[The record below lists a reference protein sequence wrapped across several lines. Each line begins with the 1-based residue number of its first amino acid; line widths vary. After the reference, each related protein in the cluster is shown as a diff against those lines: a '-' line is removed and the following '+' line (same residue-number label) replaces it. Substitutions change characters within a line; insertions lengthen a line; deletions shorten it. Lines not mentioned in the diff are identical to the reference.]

1 MVTKI
6 AWSFSMSSE
15 RGKKQQRGMGDCM
28 DVKLINPFLYGAKEV
43 LQKMASVESTV
54 GTPYVKQDDR
64 ATGDVSGIIGL
75 TGDAIGSLA
84 ISFSESCICGIAGAM
99 LSESFVQA
107 NQEVFDAVGEITNMI
122 SGVARTYLEKD
133 TLTVWA
139 GIPAVVFGKDHYV
152 KHILKSPSIVI
163 PFTTE
168 YGSFFVDVCIKST
181 LSKKSNI
188 AVEQT
193 AVKPSSFMLDGKLP
207 PMDVITPPKAVT
219 LEMTPEERI
228 EWLKKELEETKH
240 LKASLEKLLLEKPF
254 MNIQIRQKY
263 KKAIPGYDTKIKR
276 LRLDIAA
283 AEMLKDVPVDD
294 SKPKSLPRNYQNYP
308 SKKAPASVK

>member
-1 MVTKI
+1 
-6 AWSFSMSSE
+6 
-15 RGKKQQRGMGDCM
+15 M

-64 ATGDVSGIIGL
+64 ATGDLSGIIGL

-99 LSESFVQA
+99 LSESFVEA

-133 TLTVWA
+133 TFTVWA
-139 GIPAVVFGKDHYV
+139 GIPAVVIGKDHYV

-181 LSKKSNI
+181 LSKKSNV
-188 AVEQT
+188 AREQP
-193 AVKPSSFMLDGKLP
+193 AAKPNSFMLDGTLP
-207 PMDVITPPKAVT
+207 PMDVITPPKVVT
-219 LEMTPEERI
+219 VEMTPEERI
-228 EWLKKELEETKH
+228 EWLKKELEETRN

-263 KKAIPGYDTKIKR
+263 KKAIPGYDAKIKR
-276 LRLDIAA
+276 LRLDITA
-283 AEMLKDVPVDD
+283 AEMLREVPVDD
-294 SKPKSLPRNYQNYP
+294 SKPVSLPRHYQNYP
-308 SKKAPASVK
+308 AKKPSR

>member
-1 MVTKI
+1 
-6 AWSFSMSSE
+6 
-15 RGKKQQRGMGDCM
+15 M

-43 LQKMASVESTV
+43 LQKMASVEATV
-54 GTPYVKQDDR
+54 GTPYIKQNDR

-139 GIPAVVFGKDHYV
+139 GIPAVVIGKDHYV

-181 LSKKSNI
+181 LSKKSNV
-188 AVEQT
+188 AAEQP
-193 AVKPSSFMLDGKLP
+193 AAKPNSVILDGTLP
-207 PMDVITPPKAVT
+207 PMDVITPPKTVT
-219 LEMTPEERI
+219 AT
-228 EWLKKELEETKH
+228 
-240 LKASLEKLLLEKPF
+240 
-254 MNIQIRQKY
+254 
-263 KKAIPGYDTKIKR
+263 
-276 LRLDIAA
+276 
-283 AEMLKDVPVDD
+283 DD
-294 SKPKSLPRNYQNYP
+294 SGRTDRMVEKRAGGNEESQSFAGKT
-308 SKKAPASVK
+308 ASGEAVHEYSDTAEIQEGHSGV

>member
-1 MVTKI
+1 
-6 AWSFSMSSE
+6 
-15 RGKKQQRGMGDCM
+15 M
-28 DVKLINPFLYGAKEV
+28 DVKLINPFLNGAKEV

-54 GTPYVKQDDR
+54 GTPYIKQDDR
-64 ATGDVSGIIGL
+64 ATGDVSGVIGL

-107 NQEVFDAVGEITNMI
+107 NQDVFDAVGEITNMI

-133 TLTVWA
+133 TMTVWA

-168 YGSFFVDVCIKST
+168 YGSFFVDVCIKSI
-181 LSKKSNI
+181 LNKKSNH
-188 AVEQT
+188 AAENT
-193 AVKPSSFMLDGKLP
+193 AAKPSSFQLDGAILP
-207 PMDVITPPKAVT
+207 TDVITPPKTVPA
-219 LEMTPEERI
+219 EMTSDERI
-228 EWLKKELEETKH
+228 EWLKKELEETKQVR
-240 LKASLEKLLLEKPF
+240 ASLEKLLLEKPF

-263 KKAIPGYDTKIKR
+263 KKAIPGYDAKIKR
-276 LRLDIAA
+276 LRLDITA
-283 AEMLKDVPVDD
+283 AEMLREVPADD
-294 SKPKSLPRNYQNYP
+294 KKAVNLPRHYQNYP
-308 SKKAPASVK
+308 AQKPPR

>member
-1 MVTKI
+1 
-6 AWSFSMSSE
+6 
-15 RGKKQQRGMGDCM
+15 M

-43 LQKMASVESTV
+43 LQKMASVESIV
-54 GTPYVKQDDR
+54 GTPYVKQNDR

-84 ISFSESCICGIAGAM
+84 ISFSESCICGITGAM
-99 LSESFVQA
+99 LNESFVQA
-107 NQEVFDAVGEITNMI
+107 NQEVFDSVGEITNMI

-133 TLTVWA
+133 TFTVWA

-181 LSKKSNI
+181 MSKKSNI
-188 AVEQT
+188 SQEQT
-193 AVKPSSFMLDGKLP
+193 ARKPNSFMLDGMLP
-207 PMDVITPPKAVT
+207 PVDVVTPPKAAT
-219 LEMTPEERI
+219 AAMSSEERI
-228 EWLKKELEETKH
+228 ESLKKELEETKN

-254 MNIQIRQKY
+254 MNIQQRQKY
-263 KKAIPGYDTKIKR
+263 KKAIPGYDAKIKR
-276 LRLDIAA
+276 LRLDITA

-294 SKPKSLPRNYQNYP
+294 SKPVTLPRHYQNYP
-308 SKKAPASVK
+308 AQKPPRPRS